1 MPYCLVDVRV
11 RPPLPSTAV
20 QLLLSD
26 PAYTD
31 RLAAYL
37 ESLGQPAII
46 DAPGRLELKQEPDE
60 GELAIYL
67 RVWHVLYP
75 EAVVEIV
82 RDEPPSDAA

>member
-1 MPYCLVDVRV
+1 MPYSLVDVRV
-11 RPPLPSTAV
+11 HLPLPSTAV

-37 ESLGQPAII
+37 ESLGQTAII
-46 DAPGRLELKQEPDE
+46 DAPGRLELEQQPDE

-75 EAVVEIV
+75 EAVVEVV
-82 RDEPPSDAA
+82 RDKPPPDAA